1 MEWPQ
6 RPGFH
11 GIIVGVGQIRL
22 ALILNQYSAANQLL
36 HHALDD
42 SLQHFPHLLVA
53 RGSNLD
59 ELWFALGIYPVDT
72 VQHQTMQMDI

>member
-1 MEWPQ
+1 MQWPE
-6 RPGFH
+6 RPGFL
-11 GIIVGVGQIRL
+11 GIIVGISQIRL
-22 ALILNQYSAANQLL
+22 ALILNQYSATNQLL

-53 RGSNLD
+53 RGRSLD
-59 ELWFALGIYPVDT
+59 ELGVAVGICPVDT